1 MTSISNIIIII
12 LHNLRCIR
20 KHYERV
26 YCTGLIF
33 MKTSFNVISI
43 LNPFIVSLRLASQH
57 FCFAAPICYNNNN
70 ISAFVSFVCFFFQ
83 AEDGI
88 RDHCVTGVQT
98 CALPICPFHVAAAPP
113 LFILPISRCGS
124 APALYTDQFSL
135 WQRPAFYTAHFSLQI
150 GRASCR
156 ERV

>member
-70 ISAFVSFVCFFFQ
+70 ISAIVSFVCFP
-83 AEDGI
+83 AYIGHI
-88 RDHCVTGVQT
+88 TVYTTAVQFRSKQPDFSMLIDMLSNFMLRSDT
-98 CALPICPFHVAAAPP
+98 PTREVEVSCWVQFCCCKLLI
-113 LFILPISRCGS
+113 ILWC
-124 APALYTDQFSL
+124 
-135 WQRPAFYTAHFSLQI
+135 
-150 GRASCR
+150 
-156 ERV
+156 